1 MATLKEVKTKISGV
15 KKTKQI
21 TRAMNMVAA
30 SRLRGMQRKMQ
41 AFRPY
46 AFKFK
51 EVLASLA
58 ERAGFAS
65 PLLVAKEREDVR
77 KVHLIVCTSD
87 RGLCGGFNIS
97 VLDKAE
103 RWIKEWGPEVEVSIT
118 AFGKKAQD
126 WTRKTGRHLEDSY
139 LGIMGMS
146 FGFGIASR
154 AGDKLLK
161 QFLAGTYDEVHII
174 FSEFQGMSRQVPTFQ
189 QLLPVPH
196 IIEEETEDTGE
207 KKYLPE
213 HLCEPSPTVLLNEM
227 LPKDVHIQLYRAL
240 LETSTSE
247 HAARMVAMDNATRA
261 CNDIIKDLNRLFNK
275 ARQAAITNDLI
286 DIVSGAEA
294 LKG

>member
-46 AFKFK
+46 ALKFK
-51 EVLASLA
+51 EVLGSLA

-65 PLLVAKEREDVR
+65 PLLAVKEREEIR
-77 KVHLIVCTSD
+77 NVHLVVCTSD

-97 VLDKAE
+97 VLEKAE
-103 RWIKEWGPEVEVSIT
+103 KWIAEWGPDVEISVT

-126 WTRKTGRHLEDSY
+126 WARKTGRHLEDTY
-139 LGIMGMS
+139 LGIMGTS
-146 FGFGIASR
+146 FGFGVASR

-161 QFLAGTYDEVHII
+161 QFLSGIYDEVHII
-174 FSEFQGMSRQVPTFQ
+174 FSEFQGMSRQIPTFQ
-189 QLLPVPH
+189 QLLPVPP
-196 IIEEETEDTGE
+196 ITKEETEEIEE